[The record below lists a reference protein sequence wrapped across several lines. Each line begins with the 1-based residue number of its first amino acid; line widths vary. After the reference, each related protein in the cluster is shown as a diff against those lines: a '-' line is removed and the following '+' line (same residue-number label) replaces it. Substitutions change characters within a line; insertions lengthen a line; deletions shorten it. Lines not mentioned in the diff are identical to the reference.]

1 MPPKA
6 GSTGGEAGDPRFKFV
21 FSVLKNLEQVKPD
34 WEKVAEENGIGY
46 GKNAYVSP
54 LVFASYTDTLATR
67 ATKFKGIAKDLGY
80 NYEKNTIRPLG
91 DTETKTAAAT
101 KSSSTSRKRKNKDD
115 GENEAKTPS
124 KRKQPAPVK
133 VKDEDDDVTED
144 DSANADIKDEE

>member
-46 GKNAYVSP
+46 GKNA
-54 LVFASYTDTLATR
+54 